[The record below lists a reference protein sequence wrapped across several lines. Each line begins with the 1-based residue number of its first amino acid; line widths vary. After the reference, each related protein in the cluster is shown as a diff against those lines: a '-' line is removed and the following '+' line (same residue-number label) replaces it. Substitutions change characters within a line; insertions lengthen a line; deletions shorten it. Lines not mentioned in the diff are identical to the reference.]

1 VVQSRGSALFF
12 KYKNMLEILKF
23 VLSGFWIFIGFISIL
38 YIILFFIVNG
48 IIGIVKHLRKN
59 G

>member
-1 VVQSRGSALFF
+1 
-12 KYKNMLEILKF
+12 MLEILKF